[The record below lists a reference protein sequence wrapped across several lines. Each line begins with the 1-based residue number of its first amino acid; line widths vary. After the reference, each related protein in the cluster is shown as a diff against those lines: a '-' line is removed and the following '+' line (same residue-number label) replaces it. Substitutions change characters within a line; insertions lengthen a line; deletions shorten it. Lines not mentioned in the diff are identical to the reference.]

1 MITYVPVI
9 MYLEENYSI
18 KKVLETGSGFYSTS
32 LFLDKRY
39 FKNLQKLVSY
49 ENELKWFSKV
59 KKNFNKNNWKYF
71 FVNGEISKGI
81 KKKLIIN
88 MI

>member
-1 MITYVPVI
+1 MLKQFFYYFLTKSLIKYNDNPMITYVPVI

-18 KKVLETGSGFYSTS
+18 KKVLETGSGLYSTS

-49 ENELKWFSKV
+49 ENELKWFKKV
-59 KKNFNKNNWKYF
+59 KKKF
-71 FVNGEISKGI
+71 
-81 KKKLIIN
+81 
-88 MI
+88 